1 VPIVVVYMWS
11 GISED
16 AKKKIISGITEIFE
30 KLGIPRN
37 AVEVVVVEVPKENW
51 GIGGEPA
58 SEKFRQV
65 QPP

>member
-1 VPIVVVYMWS
+1 MPIVVVYMWS

-16 AKKKIISGITEIFE
+16 AKKKIISRITEIFE

>member
-1 VPIVVVYMWS
+1 MPIVVVYMWS

-51 GIGGEPA
+51 GIGGKPA